1 MIELLTPAG
10 VLTRTARTLALSGPG
25 VSPEALAAQALRRAV
40 SALAPCSRADALR
53 FAREP
58 LIGIIG
64 EDGEW
69 YDAILD
75 ALIAYGDVLEVTPQ
89 HDDAWRTGRLV
100 LRPAPPS
107 FVRRSNGDLII
118 LGVAG
123 DQPTALLG
131 DLAGQVQ
138 HHGPLRSLRQPM
150 AAAVIDHLKALGL
163 VELPEAAWLRAPVS
177 TTAKSYSDSSR
188 DELSKTPLATAPV
201 DGLTLIDPASPVT
214 FYAGRW
220 RPAATN
226 DTGVFVARRQQLFGL
241 RPWCLVELERGE
253 PRRLHDFVPT
263 DGRERPCDLAWRIQ
277 AAFDATANSPQQV
290 RPSASG
296 EVVELAFFSP
306 LPAFA
311 ERRLAVKGRKS
322 TRAGCLFAYTVP
334 AAAAAGELAALSEKL
349 WLTEAQ

>member
-1 MIELLTPAG
+1 MIELLTAAD
-10 VLTRTARTLALSGPG
+10 VLARTAHVLALSGPS
-25 VSPEALAAQALRRAV
+25 VSLETLAAQALRRAV

-58 LIGIIG
+58 LVGVIA
-64 EDGEW
+64 EDVEW
-69 YDAILD
+69 FEAILD

-89 HDDAWRTGRLV
+89 DDDAWRTGRLV

-138 HHGPLRSLRQPM
+138 HQGPLRSLRQPT
-150 AAAVIDHLKALGL
+150 AGIVIDHLKALGL
-163 VELPEAAWLRAPVS
+163 VELPETAWLRAPVS
-177 TTAKSYSDSSR
+177 TSAKSHADSCR
-188 DELSKTPLATAPV
+188 GELSTTPLATAPV
-201 DGLTLIDPASPVT
+201 EGLTVIDPVSPVT
-214 FYAGRW
+214 FYTGRW
-220 RPAATN
+220 RPPASC

-241 RPWCLVELERGE
+241 RPWCLVQLERGA
-253 PRRLHDFVPT
+253 PRRLHDLVPT
-263 DGRERPCDLAWRIQ
+263 DNRERPCDLAWRIQ
-277 AAFDATANSPQQV
+277 AAFDATADRPQRV

-296 EVVELAFFSP
+296 SFVELAFFSP

-311 ERRLAVKGRKS
+311 ERRLAVKGDKS
-322 TRAGCLFAYTVP
+322 FRPGCLFAYTVP

-349 WLTEAQ
+349 WLTEA